1 MDRKTTTRM
10 ILGLILI
17 LLGGWFL
24 AAQWY
29 PQLAIWESFNIT
41 WPFIVIGVG
50 ILLYFLGLLGGEPD
64 MMVPATVVTGIGGIL
79 YYQDRTGDW
88 ESWSYVWA
96 LIPGFVGLG
105 TLLAA
110 LLKGSM
116 RQVRDGLSL
125 IIISMILFAI
135 FSTFLGGLSWTGLL
149 GAAALIL
156 LGIYLIVTNILR
168 RPEKLKPTN
177 LKEPVPEPSP
187 APEKLAGEE
196 AQEPTRK
203 E

>member
-1 MDRKTTTRM
+1 M

-17 LLGGWFL
+17 LLGAWFL

-29 PQLAIWESFNIT
+29 PQLAIWETLNIT

-79 YYQDRTGDW
+79 YYQDSTGDW
-88 ESWSYVWA
+88 GSWSYIWA

-105 TLLAA
+105 TILAA

-135 FSTFLGGLSWTGLL
+135 FGTFLGGLSWTGLL

-156 LGIYLIVTNILR
+156 LGIYLIVTNLLR
-168 RPEKLKPTN
+168 RPEKPKPVDVGAS
-177 LKEPVPEPSP
+177 VPDPSP
-187 APEKLAGEE
+187 APEAKQSETPEPENEE
-196 AQEPTRK
+196 KQTG
-203 E
+203 